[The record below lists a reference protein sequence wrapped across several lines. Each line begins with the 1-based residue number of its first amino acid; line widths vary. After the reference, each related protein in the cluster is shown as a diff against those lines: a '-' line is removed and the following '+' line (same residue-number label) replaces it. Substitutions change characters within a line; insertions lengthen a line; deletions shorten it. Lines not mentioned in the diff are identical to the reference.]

1 MNLWFTVEVLRIR
14 YICIGSRL
22 LISIVH
28 IACVVFGV
36 LGCSCQVISR
46 NLTSHAFHQMN
57 PEALSF
63 NPKGVLL
70 GRGNDEHANTSGVL
84 ELRDALVPRERQA
97 GVADQCVTPEALA
110 RLDSACVTP
119 VPPEHMSLTSA
130 VDSLDF
136 YLLPNRGCC
145 GGSPAQRD
153 QGSTRCAISA
163 EAQFANVMEG
173 EQARTANQLERSKQ
187 SVIAEQG
194 VCVAR
199 YGQQQPNI
207 RKTASKRN
215 VTLLLHHQIPLKFS
229 NR

>member
-36 LGCSCQVISR
+36 LGCSSPQVISR

-63 NPKGVLL
+63 NPKGVVL
-70 GRGNDEHANTSGVL
+70 GRGNDENANTSGAL
-84 ELRDALVPRERQA
+84 ELRDAHVPRERQA
-97 GVADQCVTPEALA
+97 GVADHRVTPEALA
-110 RLDSACVTP
+110 RLHSARVTP
-119 VPPEHMSLTSA
+119 VPPEHMSVKSA

-136 YLLPNRGCC
+136 YLLPGRGRC
-145 GGSPAQRD
+145 GGSPAQSD

-173 EQARTANQLERSKQ
+173 EQARTPRQLERSKQ

-199 YGQQQPNI
+199 YGQQQPNM
-207 RKTASKRN
+207 RN
-215 VTLLLHHQIPLKFS
+215 VTLLLLHQIPLKFS